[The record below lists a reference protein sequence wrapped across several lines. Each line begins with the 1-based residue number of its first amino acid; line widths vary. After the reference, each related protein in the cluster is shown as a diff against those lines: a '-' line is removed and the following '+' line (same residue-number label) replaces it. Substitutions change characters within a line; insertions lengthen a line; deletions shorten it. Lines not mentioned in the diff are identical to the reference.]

1 MRFLAILSAVILIAG
16 CATGYKS
23 VGFTGG
29 YSDTKLQDDVYEVSF
44 KGNGYTNKDRAKDFA
59 LLRASEVALN
69 NGYKYFVVLEGENST
84 KTQMYTTPA
93 QANTYGTVNMYGN
106 TGSYSGTTYYS
117 GGQTFIAHKPQTS
130 LTIRCL
136 KEKPTTNETFVY
148 DATQIKENLSS
159 KYGIK

>member
-1 MRFLAILSAVILIAG
+1 MRMLAILIGIIFMSG

-23 VGFTGG
+23 VRFTGG

-44 KGNGYTNKDRAKDFA
+44 KGNGYTGRDKAKDFA

-69 NGYKYFVVLEGENST
+69 NGYKYFVILEGENTT
-84 KTQMYTTPA
+84 KTQMYTTPV
-93 QANTYGTVNMYGN
+93 QANTYGNVNMYGN
-106 TGSYSGTTYYS
+106 TGTYSGTTHYS

-130 LTIRCL
+130 LTIKCL
-136 KEKPTTNETFVY
+136 KEKPTASEVFVY
-148 DATQIKENLSS
+148 DAVQIKENLST